1 MRKLSSLTLVALIV
15 LSFGAC
21 TLSPPSMGHLSISVP
36 LVASSTASKALGSS
50 ARGLDFASADAPAIR
65 IYVLLNGTFIPSVG
79 KEYFQYPLTAAT
91 TGSGSNTFSID
102 LAPGVNYQV
111 YVAIGSTAS
120 GWATK
125 YYGATDPFTVSS
137 GVYTNENLS
146 VVSNASSFTSI
157 TPSATSAY
165 AAVVNG
171 SLWEIVGNSIIPPS
185 GSNISLPVS
194 ATSVNSISA
203 GEWWNGGSFAPEL
216 WLNTS
221 SGIYNT
227 SGTQRLSASGVKTSV
242 AFGATIDATSG
253 MGNPDLVIAYYGSDV
268 GVAFSDTQTP
278 TAAGSTWTI
287 ASLNSYINSPDGSSF
302 KNLVTDPSRF
312 VNAAAFVFDSSAS
325 YGYIATS
332 LGSYYYNSSV
342 QSLIGTDPITWL
354 KNQLTSAS
362 PYALIAGLGGK
373 SEPITS
379 LALDDQTTPTTLYAG
394 TGVGLYSTALNSSGV
409 PTNPTLLPV
418 ANATTAIQKLAAAM
432 YNGASY
438 AAYIDGKG
446 ALVVLKG
453 GVSTMNYPFYSFTA
467 LPTSVSGLVFYNTG
481 SALELVVS
489 CQDGLVVIPVS

>member
-21 TLSPPSMGHLSISVP
+21 AFSPPSMGHLSISVP

-50 ARGLDFASADAPAIR
+50 ARGLDFASTDAPAIR

-79 KEYFQYPLTAAT
+79 KEYFQYPLAAAT

-102 LAPGVNYQV
+102 LVPAVNYQV

-146 VVSNASSFTSI
+146 VASNSSVFTSI

-185 GSNISLPVS
+185 GSNIPLPVS

-227 SGTQRLSASGVKTSV
+227 SGTQRLSASGIMASL
-242 AFGATIDATSG
+242 AFGATIDSNSTS
-253 MGNPDLVIAYYGSDV
+253 GNPDLVMAYYGSDV
-268 GVAFSDTQTP
+268 GVAFSDTQST

-312 VNAAAFVFDSSAS
+312 VNAAAFVFDNSAS
-325 YGYIATS
+325 YGYVATS

-342 QSLIGTDPITWL
+342 QSLIGNDPITWI

-379 LALDDQTTPTTLYAG
+379 LALDDHDDSDDPLCG
-394 TGVGLYSTALNSSGV
+394 DRCR
-409 PTNPTLLPV
+409 TLLDRV
-418 ANATTAIQKLAAAM
+418 EFQRRSDRSHAFTCSEC
-432 YNGASY
+432 Y
-438 AAYIDGKG
+438 DGHTK
-446 ALVVLKG
+446 
-453 GVSTMNYPFYSFTA
+453 
-467 LPTSVSGLVFYNTG
+467 TG
-481 SALELVVS
+481 RRHL
-489 CQDGLVVIPVS
+489 